1 MIKVRLSGGNAMHMG
16 KGKSMRQYDV
26 VVIGA
31 GVSGSAVARELSR
44 KERRIAV
51 LEKACDVCEG
61 TSKANSGIVHAG
73 YDAVPGTLKAKLNVL
88 GNERMES
95 LSRELD
101 FSFKRNGS
109 LVLCFE
115 EEGIP
120 KLEELYE
127 RGLKNGVKGL
137 ALLSGEEVRK
147 MEPAV
152 SAEVVKALYAPT
164 GGIVCPFGLNIALA
178 ENACENGVEFFFN
191 HPVEKIAR
199 SEAGYEIEAGG
210 ESFFAK
216 IVVNAAGV
224 HADEIH
230 NMVWEQA
237 DGISGD
243 EEKVL
248 DAIVG
253 DEEKVLDATAGDG
266 EQTQKEHRVSGR
278 LAIVARRG
286 QYCLMDKRVGGLVH
300 STIFQLPSKMGKGIL
315 VTPTVHGNLLTG
327 PTAEDIPNKEGVNTT
342 ADGLEKVLTLAT
354 KSIPGLPTRQVITSF
369 AGLRAHCEG
378 ENGEEDFVI
387 GEMKGADGF
396 FDVAGIESPGL
407 TSAPAIGE
415 YVAEL
420 INEKY
425 PVPDKK
431 GFLETRKGIPHMAE
445 ADPETKKRLIAED
458 PAYAN
463 VICRCEVV
471 TEGEIVNAIRR
482 PLGAKTLD
490 GVKRRTRA
498 GMGRCQAGF
507 CSPRVVEI
515 LARELSVDE
524 AQITK
529 AGGDSY
535 FLIGYDKEKYLEGK
549 TDSCKMNEEKAEN
562 TGEVRA

>member
-115 EEGIP
+115 KEGIP

-152 SAEVVKALYAPT
+152 SEEVVKALYAPT

-178 ENACENGVEFFFN
+178 ENAYENGVEFFFN

-224 HADEIH
+224 HGDEIH

-248 DAIVG
+248 DAI
-253 DEEKVLDATAGDG
+253 AGDG

-354 KSIPGLPTRQVITSF
+354 KSIPGLPARQVITSF

-378 ENGEEDFVI
+378 ENWEEDFVI

-431 GFLETRKGIPHMAE
+431 SFLETRKGIPHMAE

-535 FLIGYDKEKYLEGK
+535 FLTGYDKEKYLEGK